1 MNIPQQGLSKEEIL
15 STLQALKA
23 RDLDWK
29 AGKVWCYVYD
39 PGEDP
44 AEVTREA
51 YLSYLTENG
60 LDPSVFPS
68 LLKVETDVVRATIN
82 LLRGDSQA
90 VGHLTTGGTES
101 IMLAVKTARDKA
113 RAEHPAITQPEMV
126 LPKTA
131 HAAFHK
137 AAHYLSVKPVIVDID
152 PQTFKIRAGDM
163 ERAITSNTILL
174 VASAPSYSQGVVD
187 PIEEVGRLAQDRNL
201 LFHVDACV
209 GGLHLSFMRKL
220 GYNVPDFDFTV
231 PGVTSI
237 STDLHKYGYAAKG
250 CSTIMYRSKAIRK
263 YQIFASTDTTGYT
276 LINPTMLSS
285 KTGGPMAGAWA
296 ILNFLGEEGYKKIV
310 QNVQEATKRLID
322 GVNSIEGLQVL
333 GNPAMCMFS
342 FKSDVINVY
351 QLADE
356 MSKRGWY
363 IQGQFST
370 PLTPRNLHISVNQGT
385 IHNVEALLQDLRE
398 CLEIVKSK
406 LPIDSDAIK
415 SLVSAALESPDVE
428 TAFGQ
433 LAASA
438 GLTGSEL
445 PSEMALINEVLDAL
459 PDDLCNVFLV
469 NYFNDLYV

>member
-1 MNIPQQGLSKEEIL
+1 MHIPQQGLSKEEIL
-15 STLQALKA
+15 STLQAFKA
-23 RDLDWK
+23 RDMDWK
-29 AGKVWCYVYD
+29 AGKVWCYVYH

-68 LLKVETDVVRATIN
+68 LLKVETDVVRATIDI
-82 LLRGDSQA
+82 LRGESNA
-90 VGHLTTGGTES
+90 VGHLTSGGTES
-101 IMLAVKTARDKA
+101 IILAVKTARDKA
-113 RAEHPAITQPEMV
+113 RAEHPEITQPEMI

-137 AAHYLSVKPVIVDID
+137 AAHYLSVKPVVVDID
-152 PQTFKIRAGDM
+152 PQTFKVRAEDIGAAVTPD
-163 ERAITSNTILL
+163 TILL
-174 VASAPSYSQGVVD
+174 VASAPSYSQGVID
-187 PIEEVGRLAQDRNL
+187 PIAEIGKIAQEKNL

-220 GYNVPDFDFTV
+220 GYDIPDFDFTV

-250 CSTIMYRSKAIRK
+250 CSVVMYRSKDIRK
-263 YQIFASTDTTGYT
+263 YQIFACTDTTAYT
-276 LINPTMLSS
+276 LINPTLLSS
-285 KTGGPMAGAWA
+285 KSGGPMAGAWA

-310 QNVQEATKRLID
+310 KDVQEATKKLIQ
-322 GVNSIEGLQVL
+322 GVNRIEGLQVL
-333 GNPAMCMFS
+333 GIPVMSMFS

-370 PLTPRNLHISVNQGT
+370 PLTPRNLHISVNHGT
-385 IHNVEALLQDLRE
+385 IHNVDALLKDLRE
-398 CLEIVKSK
+398 CVEIVKQST
-406 LPIDSDAIK
+406 PIDSEAIRAM
-415 SLVSAALESPDVE
+415 VGAALRSPDPE
-428 TAFGQ
+428 AAFGQ

-438 GLTGSEL
+438 GLAGTEL
-445 PSEMALINEVLDAL
+445 PSEMAFINEVLDAL
-459 PDDLCNVFLV
+459 PDELCNVFLV